1 MIWSLFLTACTI
13 SSCLTQEI
21 QWFEDK
27 QDCIEF
33 KLLHEELPQDGN
45 WSIVEYNCKL
55 LNGVET

>member
-1 MIWSLFLTACTI
+1 MIWSLILTACIQT
-13 SSCLTQEI
+13 SCMNQEI
-21 QWFEDK
+21 QWFENK

>member
-1 MIWSLFLTACTI
+1 MQA
-13 SSCLTQEI
+13 SCINQEI

-55 LNGVET
+55 LNGVKT